1 MSLPIAVVGGGFTG
15 AVFCVHLANV
25 STIPLDIEVIEPRE
39 QIGFGL
45 AYGDCGEEHRINVPS
60 DRMSVFAERPRDFT
74 GWLELSGRIEADPA
88 GRTPNGDFYSTR
100 TDFGL
105 YVAHLF
111 GTAAKGNPSG
121 SRFRHRRQSAVAFE
135 REDQHWRVRFDDSR
149 AADYVHLVL
158 AASYPIPDFRLPV
171 DAAALSRPG
180 LIADPWD
187 KQAIKALPH
196 NANIGIV
203 GTGLTMCDVVVS
215 LRAQQHRGTIS
226 AISRHGLMPRSHA
239 GFSTTF
245 DLFRGKPP
253 PDTAVGL
260 LRLLRQRIVDAQESG
275 ETWHVVID
283 ALRFHLAHYWPTLPL
298 AQRKKIAR
306 HLRTWWD
313 VHRFR
318 IAPQVDDLMTKGRE
332 EGWLSVEAGRVHR
345 VGVDGDCLNL
355 EWTPRAGRQRTSAF
369 DAIVNCTGPDGD
381 ISRSPNKM
389 LRSAAEAG
397 LIRPDVFRSG
407 IDVDE
412 FGRVS
417 AADGSIRPGLWAAG
431 PLARTV
437 VGEATGV
444 PEASTHARIVAG
456 SLAAS
461 LSSNSRSL

>member
-25 STIPLDIEVIEPRE
+25 SSVPLDIEVIEPRE
-39 QIGFGL
+39 QVGFGL
-45 AYGDCGEEHRINVPS
+45 AYGSCGEEHRINVPS

-74 GWLELSGRIEADPA
+74 GWLELSGGIEADPA
-88 GRTPNGDFYSTR
+88 GQAPGGDFYSTR

-111 GTAAKGNPSG
+111 GSAAKGNRSG
-121 SRFRHRRQSAVAFE
+121 SRFQHRRRSVVAFE
-135 REDQHWRVRFDDSR
+135 PVGQGWRVHLDDR
-149 AADYVHLVL
+149 TTADYVQLVL
-158 AASYPIPDFRLPV
+158 AATYPISDFRVPV

-187 KQAIKALPH
+187 MEALKALPH
-196 NANIGIV
+196 NANIGII
-203 GTGLTMCDVVVS
+203 GTGLTMCDVVVT
-215 LRAQQHRGTIS
+215 LRTHGHRGPIS
-226 AISRHGLMPRSHA
+226 AISRHGLIPRPHA

-245 DLFRGKPP
+245 DLFRNEPP

-283 ALRFHLAHYWPTLPL
+283 ALRFHLAHYWPKLPL
-298 AQRKKIAR
+298 VERKKIAR

-318 IAPQVDDLMTKGRE
+318 IAPQVDDLMTKGRA
-332 EGWLSVEAGRVHR
+332 EGWLSIDAGRVHSI
-345 VGVDGDCLNL
+345 GVEGDRLSL
-355 EWTPRAGRQRTSAF
+355 AWTQKGGRQRTSTF

-381 ISRSPNKM
+381 IGRSPNKM
-389 LRSAAEAG
+389 LRSAVDAG
-397 LIRPDVFRSG
+397 HIRPDAFRTG

-412 FGRVS
+412 YGRVS
-417 AADGSIRPGLWAAG
+417 AGDGSIRPGLWAAG
-431 PLARTV
+431 PLARAV

-444 PEASTHARIVAG
+444 PEASGHARVVAD
-456 SLAAS
+456 SLATT
-461 LSSNSRSL
+461 LSSSPRSH